1 MPAVSS
7 NLARRRA
14 AALMA
19 GLVAAGLVAAC
30 GAAPVP
36 ASTEST
42 KSALQ
47 VVRDAATAIEN
58 VDSFRIA
65 GTVTAKGV
73 PSVAF
78 DMKVEGSDAMTGT
91 LTLLGATGHF
101 VTIDGD
107 AYMQGEDFFAEADGA
122 AAAAKLGNSWVA
134 LTPTNAASF
143 VAGFSGFTD
152 LSTLATCLI
161 TSASTTKLSKSVTT
175 LNGASVVAVKGGET
189 TLDIANSG
197 TPYPLRMVVSGPGD
211 GLLTS
216 TAACAPSGS
225 TSADDAASFGTITF
239 SDWGNQFSVAAP
251 QTFIAAPTPTAVPS
265 PAPVLYH
272 DPQGR
277 WSAVFPLT
285 PTYTATSEPTA
296 EGNVPY
302 LFAEY
307 VSFDV
312 DEFVGDWLLKPESTF
327 NLSAA
332 FSGIAK
338 GLSGTVVSGASKEFR
353 GYQAYEGVV
362 LSTAGYLKA
371 WLVRSGAV
379 VYVIATVGPDN
390 PPSDFAGF
398 VNSVKLTPH

>member
-7 NLARRRA
+7 TLARRRA

-30 GAAPVP
+30 GATPVP

-47 VVRDAATAIEN
+47 VVRDAATAIQN
-58 VDSFRIA
+58 VDSFRIS
-65 GTVTAKGV
+65 GTVTTKGV

-101 VTIDGD
+101 ITIDGD
-107 AYMQGEDFFAEADGA
+107 AYLQGEDFFAEADGA

-152 LSTLATCLI
+152 LTTLADCMV
-161 TSASTTKLSKSVTT
+161 TSASATKLSKTVTK
-175 LNGASVVAVKGGET
+175 LNGASVVAVKGGDS
-189 TLDIANSG
+189 TLDVANNG
-197 TPYPLRMVVSGPGD
+197 TPYPLRLVVSGTGD

-225 TSADDAASFGTITF
+225 TAADAATSFGTITF
-239 SDWGNQFSVAAP
+239 TDWGDQFSVAAP
-251 QTFIAAPTPTAVPS
+251 QTFIAAPTPTPVPQA
-265 PAPVLYH
+265 APVVYH

-277 WSAVFPLT
+277 WSATFPAT
-285 PTYTATSEPTA
+285 PQYTATSEPTV
-296 EGNVPY
+296 EGNIPY

-312 DEFVGDWLLKPESTF
+312 DEFVGVWLLKPGSTF
-327 NLSAA
+327 SLSGALNGFA
-332 FSGIAK
+332 T
-338 GLSGTVVSGASKEFR
+338 GLHGTVVSGVSKEFR
-353 GYQAYEGVV
+353 GYQAEEGVV
-362 LSTAGYLKA
+362 SSTAGYVKT
-371 WLVRSGAV
+371 WLVRAGAV

>member
-14 AALMA
+14 AALIA
-19 GLVAAGLVAAC
+19 GLVAAGVVAAC

-36 ASTEST
+36 ASSEST

-47 VVRDAATAIEN
+47 VVRDAATAIQN
-58 VDSFRIA
+58 VDSFRIS
-65 GTVTAKGV
+65 GSVTTKGV
-73 PSVAF
+73 PSVTF
-78 DMKVEGSDAMTGT
+78 DMQVAGAESMVGT
-91 LTLLGATGHF
+91 LSLLGATGHF

-122 AAAAKLGNSWVA
+122 AAAAKLGNSWVE

-143 VAGFSGFTD
+143 EAGFSGFTD
-152 LSTLATCLI
+152 LSTLADCMI
-161 TSASTTKLSKSVTT
+161 TSASATKLSKTVTK
-175 LNGASVVAVKGGET
+175 LDGASVVAVKGGDT

-197 TPYPLRMVVSGPGD
+197 TPYPLRMVVSGSAD

-216 TAACAPSGS
+216 TSACAPSGS
-225 TSADDAASFGTITF
+225 TSADAATSFGTITF
-239 SDWGNQFSVAAP
+239 TDWGDQFSVAAP
-251 QTFIAAPTPTAVPS
+251 QTFIAAPTPTPVATPG
-265 PAPVLYH
+265 PVLYR

-277 WSAVFPLT
+277 WTATFPGT
-285 PTYTATSEPTA
+285 PQYTATSEPTA

-312 DEFVGDWLLKPESTF
+312 DEFVGDWLLKPGSTF
-327 NLSAA
+327 DLSKA
-332 FSGIAK
+332 FTGVAT
-338 GLSGTVVSGASKEFR
+338 GLKGTVVSGVSKEFR

-362 LSTAGYLKA
+362 SSTAGYLKA
-371 WLVRSGAV
+371 WLIRAGAV